1 MLSLAKD
8 NPFRE
13 EISSAENRLSELGK
27 ESLKHKE
34 YSDDLEN
41 KKLKAQLW
49 EAQQPYYR
57 GSDLSEV
64 APLDYRN
71 LRREQTR
78 DK

>member
-1 MLSLAKD
+1 M
-8 NPFRE
+8 NE
-13 EISSAENRLSELGK
+13 
-27 ESLKHKE
+27 
-34 YSDDLEN
+34 LEN

-64 APLDYRN
+64 APLDYRA